1 MQQLSCHCH
10 LSTPSPYER
19 GTEVQEKKKEH
30 LYFKDLNALFYDEA
44 DSVPFIGQLL
54 SLTLEEYDACVL
66 KEIGIS

>member
-1 MQQLSCHCH
+1 MNAGQ
-10 LSTPSPYER
+10 R
-19 GTEVQEKKKEH
+19 FRKKKKEH
-30 LYFKDLNALFYDEA
+30 LYFNDLNALFYDEA